1 MLAILDYRRLNGGLP
16 AGLTQRRDR
25 RSGRERSGV

>member
-1 MLAILDYRRLNGGLP
+1 MLAILDYRQLNAELP

-25 RSGRERSGV
+25 RSGRERGRV